1 MPYEEALRLAAAS
14 QGLFLETVGDVT
26 IVAPA
31 GTMERGFGALTAY
44 PLSYVPAKE
53 AAETLKPL
61 IKAPLSFDQTSNT
74 LLCWEVLEIKRG
86 PKRSLPAWTGCKTG
100 NLGSPNSL
108 PAGRRLPRI
117 GPPVEMER
125 TAAANSE
132 ETDGGTFHLGHGYT
146 GSFQGILSALCQK
159 GKAKVLATPRIVT
172 VPGKEGKIF
181 IGDHIPVVTE
191 KVSNGTTTTS
201 TEYVDAGIRLSYTP
215 IVGPDGVITASVH
228 TEVSTPT
235 LISELHNY
243 RITSRTADTN
253 VRLLEGETL
262 VIGGLISDEEQKR
275 LETIPLLSKLPL
287 LGNLFTFRSRKK
299 RALK

>member
-1 MPYEEALRLAAAS
+1 MKRFFFLCLLLFVCGRAFAGPLVSLSVKKAPTEEVFRSLASMSGKNIVFPEALTGELSLTLHDVPYEEALRLAAAS

-74 LLCWEVLEIKRG
+74 LFV
-86 PKRSLPAWTGCKTG
+86 
-100 NLGSPNSL
+100 LGSPGDQARAQKVLARMDRLQKQVTLEARILSL
-108 PAGRRLPRI
+108 QEDASRELGLQWKWSGLPQQ
-117 GPPVEMER
+117 
-125 TAAANSE
+125 NSE

-146 GSFQGILSALCQK
+146 GSFQGILSALCQN

-201 TEYVDAGIRLSYTP
+201 TE
-215 IVGPDGVITASVH
+215 
-228 TEVSTPT
+228 
-235 LISELHNY
+235 
-243 RITSRTADTN
+243 
-253 VRLLEGETL
+253 
-262 VIGGLISDEEQKR
+262 
-275 LETIPLLSKLPL
+275 
-287 LGNLFTFRSRKK
+287 
-299 RALK
+299 